1 MTVAVCIY
9 QISLLLIFN
18 YLSFLEKYLL
28 FINKYLP
35 TFAFTFQNVNKMS
48 TKTKTETILVIM
60 NVLAWI
66 VFIGLMIEAGAVLV
80 SYGVS
85 IVNPKAAK
93 NLYKGLD
100 FYNLSQYDF
109 WHYTGI
115 ISLKAAILIIEAY
128 TAFLVIKVLS
138 TIKITNPF
146 TMDVAQR
153 LEKIA
158 YMLMLAWGAIII
170 YNGQLKWLSKEVA
183 GLLENKLSS
192 ELIIYAG
199 LVFVI
204 AQIFKKGVEIQ
215 DENELTV

>member
-1 MTVAVCIY
+1 M
-9 QISLLLIFN
+9 N
-18 YLSFLEKYLL
+18 
-28 FINKYLP
+28 
-35 TFAFTFQNVNKMS
+35 

-60 NVLAWI
+60 NVLTWI
-66 VFIGLMIEAGAVLV
+66 IFIGLMIEAGAVLV

-85 IVNPKAAK
+85 IVNPKAVIK
-93 NLYKGLD
+93 MYKGLD
-100 FYNLSQYDF
+100 FYSLSQYDF

-158 YMLMLAWGAIII
+158 YMLILAWGAIIL

-183 GLLENKLSS
+183 GLRENSLPA
-192 ELIIYAG
+192 ELIFYAG

-215 DENELTV
+215 TENELTV

>member
-1 MTVAVCIY
+1 
-9 QISLLLIFN
+9 
-18 YLSFLEKYLL
+18 
-28 FINKYLP
+28 
-35 TFAFTFQNVNKMS
+35 MS
-48 TKTKTETILVIM
+48 TKTKTETILIIM
-60 NVLAWI
+60 NVLTWI
-66 VFIGLMIEAGAVLV
+66 IFIGLIIEAGAVLV

-85 IVNPKAAK
+85 VAYPKAAM
-93 NLYKGLD
+93 NMYKGLD
-100 FYNLSQYDF
+100 YYSLSQYDF

-115 ISLKAAILIIEAY
+115 ISLKAAIFIVQAY

-138 TIKITNPF
+138 AIKITNPF

-158 YMLMLAWGAIII
+158 YTLILAWGAIML

-183 GLLENKLSS
+183 GLQENSLSAD
-192 ELIIYAG
+192 LIIYAG

-215 DENELTV
+215 IENELTV

>member
-1 MTVAVCIY
+1 MI
-9 QISLLLIFN
+9 
-18 YLSFLEKYLL
+18 
-28 FINKYLP
+28 
-35 TFAFTFQNVNKMS
+35 

-60 NVLAWI
+60 NVLTWI
-66 VFIGLMIEAGAVLV
+66 IFIGLMIEAGAVLV

-85 IVNPKAAK
+85 IINPKAAK

-183 GLLENKLSS
+183 GLQENKLSS

-215 DENELTV
+215 NENELTV

>member
-1 MTVAVCIY
+1 
-9 QISLLLIFN
+9 
-18 YLSFLEKYLL
+18 
-28 FINKYLP
+28 
-35 TFAFTFQNVNKMS
+35 MS

-60 NVLAWI
+60 NVLTWI
-66 VFIGLMIEAGAVLV
+66 IFIGLMIEAGAVLV

-85 IVNPKAAK
+85 IINPKGLMK
-93 NLYKGLD
+93 MYKGLD
-100 FYNLSQYDF
+100 FYSLSQYDF

-138 TIKITNPF
+138 AIKITNPF

-158 YMLMLAWGAIII
+158 YTLILAWGAIML
-170 YNGQLKWLSKEVA
+170 YNGQLKWLSKDVP
-183 GLLENKLSS
+183 GLQENSLSA
-192 ELIIYAG
+192 ELIFYAG

-204 AQIFKKGVEIQ
+204 AQVFKKGVELQ
-215 DENELTV
+215 TENELTV

>member
-1 MTVAVCIY
+1 
-9 QISLLLIFN
+9 
-18 YLSFLEKYLL
+18 
-28 FINKYLP
+28 
-35 TFAFTFQNVNKMS
+35 MS

-60 NVLAWI
+60 NVLTWI
-66 VFIGLMIEAGAVLV
+66 IFIGLMIEAGAVLV

-85 IVNPKAAK
+85 IINPKGLMK
-93 NLYKGLD
+93 MYKGLD
-100 FYNLSQYDF
+100 FYSLSQYDF

-115 ISLKAAILIIEAY
+115 ISFKAAILIIEAY

-138 TIKITNPF
+138 AIKITNPF

-158 YMLMLAWGAIII
+158 YMLMLAWVAILF

-183 GLLENKLSS
+183 CLQENKLSS